1 MNTKSRIVFAA
12 LAAVLVVVAVVLALP
27 DESSRQ
33 ADDPGAPATQP
44 TPVGQADRQAEG
56 EPPATAESAPP
67 PAPPEVVLRDN
78 QARGGVQRIE
88 VRTGDRIEFLVSSD
102 APDEIHLH
110 GYDLTKQV
118 GPGKPARFA
127 VKADLEGVF
136 EVESHAAE
144 DEGKEALIAQ
154 VVVEPS

>member
-1 MNTKSRIVFAA
+1 MHTKSRIAFAA

-27 DESSRQ
+27 DESSEQ

-44 TPVGQADRQAEG
+44 TPGGQADRQAED
-56 EPPATAESAPP
+56 EPTATAESAPP
-67 PAPPEVVLRDN
+67 PAPPEVVLRDHEA
-78 QARGGVQRIE
+78 QGGVQRIE
-88 VRTGDRIEFLVSSD
+88 VQTGERLAFLVSSD

-110 GYDLTKQV
+110 GDDLTKPV

-127 VKADLEGVF
+127 VEADLEGVF
-136 EVESHAAE
+136 EVESHEAE
-144 DEGKEALIAQ
+144 DEGRPALIAQ